1 MKVDIDRFRQIRV
14 MVIGDLMIDEYLWG
28 RVDRI
33 SPEAPVPIVTVE
45 RENHTLGGAGNVINN
60 LTAMGAQVSA
70 IGTAGTGKAGRM
82 ILEKLAE
89 LSVHT
94 HGIISEPDR
103 PTTLKTR
110 IIASSQQVLRID
122 REVKRPISTGTL
134 ERLMSIMTSMM
145 DQVDLI
151 IISDYDKGLVT
162 PELVR
167 HTVDLARSRGV
178 MTLADPKALRFD
190 KYARVSVL
198 TPNQKEA
205 AVAVNMEITTLED
218 LFAAGRRL
226 LATVALERLVIT
238 CGKDGMVLFEP
249 GKEPHV
255 IASRARQVFDVSGAG
270 DTVISLLGLG
280 LASGASFLDSAAVAN
295 AGAGIVVGK
304 VGTATPTIA
313 ELKAALTSKEPA
325 GRS

>member
-1 MKVDIDRFRQIRV
+1 MSIDIDRFRQIRAL
-14 MVIGDLMIDEYLWG
+14 VIGDLMIDEYLWG
-28 RVDRI
+28 RVERI
-33 SPEAPVPIVTVE
+33 SPEAPVPIVAVE

-60 LTAMGAQVSA
+60 LTAMGAKVSA

-82 ILEKLAE
+82 ILEKLKD
-89 LSVHT
+89 LSVQT

-122 REVKRPISTGTL
+122 REVKRPISKETL
-134 ERLMSIMTSMM
+134 ERLVSIMTSMI
-145 DQVDLI
+145 DRVDLI
-151 IISDYDKGLVT
+151 VISDYDKGLVT

-167 HTVDLARSRGV
+167 RTVELARKHGV
-178 MTLADPKALRFD
+178 LTLADPKSLRFE

-205 AVAVNMEITTLED
+205 ALAANMEITTRED
-218 LFAAGRRL
+218 LFEAGQML
-226 LATVALERLVIT
+226 LETIALDRLVIT
-238 CGKDGMVLFEP
+238 CGKEGMVLFEP
-249 GKEPHV
+249 GKKPHL
-255 IASRARQVFDVSGAG
+255 IASKARQVFDVSGAG

-313 ELKAALTSKEPA
+313 ELKAVLDFEINS
-325 GRS
+325 

>member
-1 MKVDIDRFRQIRV
+1 MTMDIDRFQQIRV
-14 MVIGDLMIDEYLWG
+14 LVIGDLMIDEYLWG

-33 SPEAPVPIVTVE
+33 SPEAPVPVVAVE

-82 ILEKLAE
+82 ILEKLKD
-89 LSVHT
+89 SGVCT

-122 REVKRPISTGTL
+122 REVRRPISPETL
-134 ERLMSIMTSMM
+134 ARLKDIMTGMM

-162 PELVR
+162 SELVA
-167 HTVDLARSRGV
+167 HTVDLARKHGV
-178 MTLADPKALRFD
+178 LTLADPKSLKFD

-205 AVAVNMEITTLED
+205 AVAANMDITCQKD
-218 LFAAGRRL
+218 LFAAGESL
-226 LATVALERLVIT
+226 LNTVALDRLVIT
-238 CGKDGMVLFEP
+238 CGKYGMVLFE
-249 GKEPHV
+249 KNAAPHV

-280 LASGASFLDSAAVAN
+280 LASGASFLDSAVVAN

-313 ELKAALTSKEPA
+313 ELKKVLDSKE
-325 GRS
+325 